1 MRVLTAL
8 LILLLLVNKTVADDK
23 DDTPAKTEELKYVF
37 FYSDL
42 NFMAIA
48 QTFNIPLTEL
58 LDRDRTIAA
67 VIRGWK
73 RGFAKSLDEQEDE
86 T

>member
-1 MRVLTAL
+1 M
-8 LILLLLVNKTVADDK
+8 
-23 DDTPAKTEELKYVF
+23 KYVF

-48 QTFNIPLTEL
+48 QSFNIPLTEF

-67 VIRGWK
+67 VIRGYA
-73 RGFAKSLDEQEDE
+73 RGFTKSHEGQDDE